1 MNPTSVLTQC
11 LPNNVMSLDPE
22 LQRHLKGVMLE
33 ILETAPKILG
43 EPMPKEFATPDQI
56 IRSTQ
61 KNTSGSKPSMAIDW
75 EAGKKMEIEV
85 ILGNPLRIARDR
97 GFEMPRL
104 QSLYAMVRMAQEVR
118 DQKKD
123 VKL

>member
-1 MNPTSVLTQC
+1 
-11 LPNNVMSLDPE
+11 
-22 LQRHLKGVMLE
+22 
-33 ILETAPKILG
+33 
-43 EPMPKEFATPDQI
+43 
-56 IRSTQ
+56 
-61 KNTSGSKPSMAIDW
+61 
-75 EAGKKMEIEV
+75 MEIEV

-97 GFEMPRL
+97 GYEMPRL